1 MSLDIIRYVFIVF
14 VVATSIMLLPLSLH
28 GKMTVLSDNELFE
41 ITGQFV
47 TIQVEHRNSP
57 YDTSEYYSH
66 DVITML
72 FDMKVSLQIDNRTL
86 SLGYYTDSDGDTGWD
101 EELNKVRWGTDG
113 PGDTVTL
120 DGIRFEVAFQDPS
133 HDIVTDP
140 NDLYNHM
147 ASADRKLL
155 FVKVGTD
162 HFNGSL
168 YFDDGIDRISADV
181 DAHLAF
187 LTIPLNGH
195 RIVLADLIGNLLSGL
210 TVNDSDFYLAI
221 SQTGLKQCPPDA
233 ASSFESIPG
242 NGIWLHISDA
252 DVHLL

>member
-1 MSLDIIRYVFIVF
+1 MILGSMRYVLFVF
-14 VVATSIMLLPLSLH
+14 VMAISFILSPLSLH
-28 GKMTVLSDNELFE
+28 AKMTLLSDNELSE

-47 TIQVEHRNSP
+47 TIQIEHRNTP
-57 YDTSEYYSH
+57 YDSGEYYSH

-72 FDMKVSLQIDNRTL
+72 LDMKVSLQIDNRTL

-133 HDIVTDP
+133 NDIVTDP
-140 NDLYNHM
+140 NDVYNHM
-147 ASADRKLL
+147 ASPDRKLL

-162 HFNGSL
+162 HFDGTL

-195 RIVLADLIGNLLSGL
+195 RLALGDLIGNLLSGL
-210 TVNDSDFYLAI
+210 TVDDSDFYLAI
-221 SQTGLKQCPPDA
+221 SQTGLDQCPPDA

-252 DVHLL
+252 DAHLL